1 MEIHQLYI
9 LIYYF
14 FTFYFEIISDL
25 TQSLQKQ
32 YAVLV
37 NAFAQLVLSNKAT
50 VKLSKLRN

>member
-37 NAFAQLVLSNKAT
+37 NAFAQLSLGRSR
-50 VKLSKLRN
+50 S